1 MADYIEYTPEAE
13 LPYNLEAEQ
22 SVLGAVLVEPSCIAQ
37 ALELLRP
44 ESFYRPEHIAIFD
57 IMMRLFTTAQPVDYI
72 TVLEIVQRENVFE
85 NPADARAYLPRLIEM
100 VPSVANLEAYAR
112 IVREKHDIRRLMTAA
127 REIIEDSR
135 TGAADAQTLMDSAEQ
150 KIYDIRQGRD
160 GAKLTRI
167 DAVIYDIY
175 ETLQRLAGEDRDK
188 YLGIRTGF
196 SELDKITTGLN
207 RSDLILLAARP
218 GVGKTSFALNIAT
231 NVAQKGTKVAIFSL
245 EMGKEQLGGRILSSL
260 ALIQG
265 KKLRTG
271 ELSPEDFIHL
281 ADAAA
286 KISKAPIYI
295 DDTAAITVPEMKAR
309 LRRVKD
315 LGLVVIDYL
324 QLMSSPTKSDNRVQ
338 VVSEITRSLKIM
350 AKELNVPILVLSQ
363 LSRDMEKRS
372 NHKPM
377 LSDLRESGSI
387 EQDADIVI
395 FLYSKSNYDG
405 ESEDSN
411 VIDCIVAKNRHGE
424 TETVRLGWDGEYTR
438 FTGLEVMRHT

>member
-1 MADYIEYTPEAE
+1 
-13 LPYNLEAEQ
+13 
-22 SVLGAVLVEPSCIAQ
+22 VAQ

-44 ESFYRPEHIAIFD
+44 ESFYRPEHTAIFD
-57 IMMRLFTTAQPVDYI
+57 IMMRLFTTAQPVDYV

-85 NPADARAYLPRLIEM
+85 NPADAKAYLPRLIEM
-100 VPSVANLEAYAR
+100 VPSVANLEAYAK

-207 RSDLILLAARP
+207 KSDLILLAARP
-218 GVGKTSFALNIAT
+218 GVGKTSFALNIAS

-315 LGLVVIDYL
+315 LGLVIIDYL

-424 TETVRLGWDGEYTR
+424 TETVRLGWDGEHTR

>member
-1 MADYIEYTPEAE
+1 
-13 LPYNLEAEQ
+13 
-22 SVLGAVLVEPSCIAQ
+22 
-37 ALELLRP
+37 
-44 ESFYRPEHIAIFD
+44 
-57 IMMRLFTTAQPVDYI
+57 
-72 TVLEIVQRENVFE
+72 
-85 NPADARAYLPRLIEM
+85 
-100 VPSVANLEAYAR
+100 
-112 IVREKHDIRRLMTAA
+112 MTAA

-135 TGAADAQTLMDSAEQ
+135 MGAADAQTLMDSAEQ

-160 GAKLTRI
+160 GTKLTRI

-207 RSDLILLAARP
+207 KSDLILLAARP
-218 GVGKTSFALNIAT
+218 GVGKTSFALNIAS

-286 KISKAPIYI
+286 RISKAPIYI

-315 LGLVVIDYL
+315 LGLVIIDYL
-324 QLMSSPTKSDNRVQ
+324 QLMSSPTRNDNRVQ

-372 NHKPM
+372 NHRPM

-424 TETVRLGWDGEYTR
+424 TETVRLGWDGEHTR